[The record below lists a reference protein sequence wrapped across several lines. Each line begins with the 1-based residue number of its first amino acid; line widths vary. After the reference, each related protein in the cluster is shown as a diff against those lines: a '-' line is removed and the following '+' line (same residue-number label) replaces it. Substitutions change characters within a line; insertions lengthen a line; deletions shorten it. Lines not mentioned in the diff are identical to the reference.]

1 MSEEKNKTP
10 KAGTE
15 NTPENPGDAPIEG
28 DEVAGEE
35 VEAGGLLT
43 GPIAIIRQKLKLI
56 LIGVGAI
63 VIIGG
68 GAGIYFSGFGRTIS
82 NSLSGTPVVELELP
96 ELSIFHDMPIITVD
110 LKPSAKRKRAF
121 IRFAMTVEVYG
132 ESGRSK
138 LIAEEALIL
147 NSVQEFLRDQTF
159 EDLSGKAGS
168 IKLRE
173 GMIDSINKSIVPEK
187 VITVLFKEILVR

>member
-10 KAGTE
+10 EPGAK
-15 NTPENPGDAPIEG
+15 NTPENPPENIGEAPIE
-28 DEVAGEE
+28 GEE
-35 VEAGGLLT
+35 VEADGLLS

-56 LIGVGAI
+56 LMALGVIA
-63 VIIGG
+63 VIGG
-68 GAGIYFSGFGRTIS
+68 GVGIYFSGLGHTIS
-82 NSLSGTPVVELELP
+82 DSLSGTPIAKLELP
-96 ELSIFHDMPIITVD
+96 EPSIFHDMPIITVD
-110 LKPSAKRKRAF
+110 LKPSTKRKRAF

-173 GMIDSINKSIVPEK
+173 GMIDAINKSIAPEK

>member
-1 MSEEKNKTP
+1 MREEENKTP
-10 KAGTE
+10 EPGTK
-15 NTPENPGDAPIEG
+15 NTPENPPENIGDAPIEG
-28 DEVAGEE
+28 EG
-35 VEAGGLLT
+35 VEGDGLPT

-63 VIIGG
+63 AIIGG
-68 GAGIYFSGFGRTIS
+68 GAGIYFSGFGHTVS
-82 NSLSGTPVVELELP
+82 DSLSGTPIAKMELP
-96 ELSIFHDMPIITVD
+96 EPSIFHDMQIITVD

-138 LIAEEALIL
+138 LISEEALIL

-159 EDLSGKAGS
+159 EDVSGKAGS

-173 GMIDSINKSIVPEK
+173 GMIDAINKSIAPEK